1 MAEVPSS
8 QIREIQSE
16 IVQMLNENRDL
27 NLVEQDAK
35 VQQLLAKLDDESRI
49 KYELWISELKE
60 IENERSQKL
69 KDLMLRLT
77 PESQQAL
84 TRILLVQQSETLT
97 SEQKLKR
104 LDELNKDLPDSV
116 KDEIADQLERHIMLR
131 KFLQSRSY

>member
-1 MAEVPSS
+1 
-8 QIREIQSE
+8 
-16 IVQMLNENRDL
+16 MLNENRDL

-116 KDEIADQLERHIMLR
+116 KNEIADQLERHIMLR